1 METIHVLVVSDC
13 IEDVGRI
20 KDVLSSRSGDHMH
33 YHIEETSDFFDAL
46 KLMVRNTHDVYV
58 LDQKFPNTSV
68 DGMELLRRAN
78 AGGCSRPAI
87 LLTSMSD
94 EEIDWAV
101 DDVGAAGFLNRYVDI
116 QERIVKHAIRYAV
129 RHFKHLQEIQEKFN
143 SVQKQLL
150 DVGRKL
156 NRGR

>member
-13 IEDVGRI
+13 KEDVEQI
-20 KDVLSSRSGDHMH
+20 KAVLSSPSGAYMH
-33 YHIEETSDFFDAL
+33 YHIEETSDFFEAL

-58 LDQKFPNTSV
+58 LDQKFPDTGV
-68 DGMELLRRAN
+68 DGLELLKRAN
-78 AGGCSRPAI
+78 AGGCTRPAI

-94 EEIDWAV
+94 EEIEWAV
-101 DDVGAAGFLNRYVDI
+101 DDVGAAGFLNRYLDL
-116 QERIVKHAIRYAV
+116 QERVVKHAVRYAV
-129 RHFKHLQEIQEKFN
+129 RHFTHLQEIQEKFS

-150 DVGRKL
+150 AVGRKL